1 MSVAQIIIVAALIG
15 FALWLVSAYNRLIAL
30 RGHLHNA
37 FAQIDVQLRRRF
49 DLIPNLVECAK
60 GYIKHER
67 ETLEAVIA
75 ARDLLVEFGPA

>member
-37 FAQIDVQLRRRF
+37 FAQTDAQLPRRL
-49 DLIPNLVECAK
+49 DLTPNPVE
-60 GYIKHER
+60 
-67 ETLEAVIA
+67 V
-75 ARDLLVEFGPA
+75 ARR